1 MKNKSLILLSKYHD
15 QRVVKVVEK
24 KVKASGPTGIQEYNQ
39 YIEEVDLSDRCMF
52 LMKLA
57 ETKVRF
63 DLRIFFDFL
72 DTGVV
77 NSNIIYDKM
86 DSEIGISAMDFPFSL
101 SRSLIRKFSNI
112 KRAALVNWPSKNP

>member
-1 MKNKSLILLSKYHD
+1 
-15 QRVVKVVEK
+15 
-24 KVKASGPTGIQEYNQ
+24 
-39 YIEEVDLSDRCMF
+39 MF
-52 LMKLA
+52 LTKLA

-86 DSEIGISAMDFPFSL
+86 DSAIGISAMDFPFSL
-101 SRSLIRKFSNI
+101 SRSLIRKFSNM
-112 KRAALVNWPSKNP
+112 KRAAPVNLPSKNP

>member
-24 KVKASGPTGIQEYNQ
+24 KVKVSGPTGIQEYNQ
-39 YIEEVDLSDRCMF
+39 YIVKVYLSDRCMF
-52 LMKLA
+52 LMKLV

-86 DSEIGISAMDFPFSL
+86 DSEIGISAMDFLFSL

-112 KRAALVNWPSKNP
+112 KRAALVN